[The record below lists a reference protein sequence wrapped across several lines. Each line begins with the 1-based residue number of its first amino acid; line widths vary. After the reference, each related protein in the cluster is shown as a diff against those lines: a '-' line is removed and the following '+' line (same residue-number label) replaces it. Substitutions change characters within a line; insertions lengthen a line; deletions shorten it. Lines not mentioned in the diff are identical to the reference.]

1 MIAVDGEYLTKGYTM
16 RSIDR
21 CCEHRISSPD
31 KPFTDRLESTP
42 VSLDWLCQIVWR
54 KWPIILSL
62 CVLGGL
68 CGAIIAFIS
77 PQYWKATALIEIG
90 EVANEPLESTSYTI
104 DQLRDPAFSD
114 ILLEHLKQT
123 ETEEVTRYAKR
134 SIADLQVR
142 ELRGANLIEV
152 TIDGPSKEAAMKMAT
167 TIFNYLRSF
176 HFKKYDILANSLRSR
191 YEEIISNI
199 SKIKADQVNL
209 HQLNKTLIVST
220 EEEGLTEKL
229 LLVMLA
235 TTNDTQLRELNKEL
249 FVLQQNLLPVSTFN
263 TKLVT
268 TIHVTETPTFP
279 SIPIFVAG
287 GALITLFLGLV
298 WLIISRSNSA
308 LASDLS

>member
-1 MIAVDGEYLTKGYTM
+1 M

-31 KPFTDRLESTP
+31 KPFKDRPESTP
-42 VSLDWLCQIVWR
+42 VNLDWLCQIVWR
-54 KWPIILSL
+54 KWLIILGL

-68 CGAIIAFIS
+68 CGAIIAVIS

-104 DQLRDPAFSD
+104 DQMRDPAFRD
-114 ILLEHLKQT
+114 ILLEQLKQT

-134 SIADLQVR
+134 SIAGLQVR
-142 ELRGANLIEV
+142 ELRNANLIEV

-176 HFKKYDILANSLRSR
+176 HFKKYDILTNSLRSR
-191 YEEIISNI
+191 YEEIESNI
-199 SKIKADQVNL
+199 SKIKAEQVNL
-209 HQLNKTLIVST
+209 HQLNKTVIVSA
-220 EEEGLTEKL
+220 EEVGVTEKL
-229 LLVMLA
+229 LLMMLA
-235 TTNDTQLRELNKEL
+235 TENDTQLRELNKEL

-263 TKLVT
+263 TNLVT

-287 GALITLFLGLV
+287 GALVTLFLGLV